1 MNILFSINAKF
12 IGLTKTCIR
21 SIIRFDKNI
30 DFYILHH
37 DLNQKHMDDLRR
49 SFLECTFYFIEVK
62 EEEFKGFPI
71 SSRYPLEIYYRL
83 FASDLL
89 PKTLDR
95 ILYLDVDIVVIQSLR
110 ELYNMD
116 FERNLYIAS
125 SHVNERMTHLNA
137 KRLGLKED
145 VPYINTGVLLMN
157 LELLRKQLNKQDILN
172 YVNAYKKNL
181 VLFDQDVLTALYG
194 DKAKLVDYRK
204 YNLSERMMNFYN
216 LRNPKSRIDLDW
228 VKKNSVIIH
237 YCGRMKPWNGKY
249 IGCLDCF
256 YRELEK

>member
-12 IGLTKTCIR
+12 IDLTKTCIR

-49 SFLECTFYFIEVK
+49 SFLECTFHFIEVK

-116 FERNLYIAS
+116 FESNLYIAS

-172 YVNAYKKNL
+172 YVNA
-181 VLFDQDVLTALYG
+181 
-194 DKAKLVDYRK
+194 
-204 YNLSERMMNFYN
+204 
-216 LRNPKSRIDLDW
+216 
-228 VKKNSVIIH
+228 
-237 YCGRMKPWNGKY
+237 
-249 IGCLDCF
+249 
-256 YRELEK
+256 

>member
-1 MNILFSINAKF
+1 ML
-12 IGLTKTCIR
+12 LDWTC
-21 SIIRFDKNI
+21 
-30 DFYILHH
+30 
-37 DLNQKHMDDLRR
+37 
-49 SFLECTFYFIEVK
+49 SFGSTNNK
-62 EEEFKGFPI
+62 
-71 SSRYPLEIYYRL
+71 
-83 FASDLL
+83 
-89 PKTLDR
+89 
-95 ILYLDVDIVVIQSLR
+95 
-110 ELYNMD
+110 D
-116 FERNLYIAS
+116 FESNLYIAS

-157 LELLRKQLNKQDILN
+157 LELLRKQLNMQDILN

-194 DKAKLVDYRK
+194 DKTKLVDYRK

-216 LRNPKSRIDLDW
+216 LRNPRSRIDLDW

>member
-1 MNILFSINAKF
+1 M
-12 IGLTKTCIR
+12 
-21 SIIRFDKNI
+21 
-30 DFYILHH
+30 
-37 DLNQKHMDDLRR
+37 
-49 SFLECTFYFIEVK
+49 
-62 EEEFKGFPI
+62 
-71 SSRYPLEIYYRL
+71 
-83 FASDLL
+83 
-89 PKTLDR
+89 
-95 ILYLDVDIVVIQSLR
+95 DIVVIQSLR

-116 FERNLYIAS
+116 FESNLYIAS
-125 SHVNERMTHLNA
+125 SHVNECMTHLNA

-194 DKAKLVDYRK
+194 DKTKLVDYRK

-216 LRNPKSRIDLDW
+216 LRNPRSRIDLDW

-249 IGCLDCF
+249 IGFL
-256 YRELEK
+256 